1 MKVFQC
7 FKEKCSI
14 KFNLFLIDNFFEVSG
29 EDGNDKFCEDESEEE
44 NHEDE
49 VKQGS
54 PVDEQIV
61 GSLKS

>member
-1 MKVFQC
+1 MYK
-7 FKEKCSI
+7 I
-14 KFNLFLIDNFFEVSG
+14 NLFLIDNFFEVGG

-44 NHEDE
+44 DHEDE

-54 PVDEQIV
+54 PVNEQIV